1 MEEAQILSACSED
14 SEGSHDLAVAV
25 VLEEVESF
33 LRHEEDQVEE
43 ETLLDQVVGGSG
55 SLLKTLNKE
64 MR

>member
-1 MEEAQILSACSED
+1 M
-14 SEGSHDLAVAV
+14 AVAV